1 MVKLYQKE
9 TKIEIYDSVL
19 LDLKNSM
26 TNLLNRTT
34 CAVLGVQQSG

>member
-9 TKIEIYDSVL
+9 KKIKIYDSVL
-19 LDLKNSM
+19 LDLKKFM

-34 CAVLGVQQSG
+34 CMVLGVQQSG